1 MIRITFLFLHLRVSI
16 FIFFMFVVL
25 YFMRF
30 RISLLILFFAQYI
43 IWPSHGCNWFNA
55 FIEMENRKTLL
66 TSSSKQWLMLR
77 KCISTPLP
85 RPPLLWNPVPRNLE
99 STIANR
105 RNTTSTE
112 RRPESIT
119 RSTKFAVII

>member
-1 MIRITFLFLHLRVSI
+1 
-16 FIFFMFVVL
+16 
-25 YFMRF
+25 
-30 RISLLILFFAQYI
+30 
-43 IWPSHGCNWFNA
+43 
-55 FIEMENRKTLL
+55 
-66 TSSSKQWLMLR
+66 
-77 KCISTPLP
+77 
-85 RPPLLWNPVPRNLE
+85 VPRNLE